1 MGVAGFTQDT
11 VGEMCLPE
19 VAARDE
25 TAHLEAYQLAVNTSD
40 NLNQFTLPTMYSDK
54 HFESVKYVEQVNL
67 SLSPCKLH
75 LKCFCP
81 ASHSEAVLLQQFCT
95 TLPKVYSHFHLEA
108 KLELGKTVM
117 REIFCSN
124 SQ

>member
-1 MGVAGFTQDT
+1 MAILRPVWDFRLWKQPEIHMGVAGFTQDT

-54 HFESVKYVEQVNL
+54 HFESVKYVE
-67 SLSPCKLH
+67 
-75 LKCFCP
+75 
-81 ASHSEAVLLQQFCT
+81 
-95 TLPKVYSHFHLEA
+95 
-108 KLELGKTVM
+108 
-117 REIFCSN
+117 
-124 SQ
+124 